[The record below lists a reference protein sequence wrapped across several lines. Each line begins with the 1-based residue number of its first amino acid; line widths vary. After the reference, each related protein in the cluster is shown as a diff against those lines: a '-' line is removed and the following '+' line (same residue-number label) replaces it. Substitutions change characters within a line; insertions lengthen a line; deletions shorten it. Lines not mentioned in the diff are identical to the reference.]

1 MPRQTWRM
9 WALAL
14 AGAALTAG
22 AAACGGSA
30 APAQSGPVTLT
41 FWTWVPHLGKE
52 VALFE
57 KTHPGI
63 KVNVVNAGQGA
74 VEYQKLQTAIKAGK
88 GAPDA
93 AQIEYQMLPTF
104 EVTHGLANL
113 AKYGAG
119 KLQSA
124 FVPSAWDQVV
134 SQGGIWGIPQ
144 DTGPMGVLYRKD
156 VFQRY
161 KLSVPTTWAQFA
173 TDAAKLHQ
181 ANPSITMTDLAP
193 NDPGQ
198 LNGLFWQAGSRPF
211 RMQGGTSMSVSVN
224 DPGATRAAAY
234 WQKLDQQGQI
244 STDPDFTPQWY
255 SSMAKGRYATWITA
269 AWGPLFLSG
278 SAKSSAGEWRAAP
291 LPQWTAGQDVSA
303 DWGGSTT
310 AVTSQSKH
318 PQQAAEFAMWLNSN
332 PQSVRMLAAPP
343 LFLFPSL
350 KSALGT
356 ASFHNAALSF
366 YGGQHVNALF
376 SQIAQTVPAGFE
388 WSPFQAYVYS
398 QYTSTIGKAM
408 TGKGSWVAA
417 LAAAQRSIT
426 GYAKSQ
432 GLTVTG
438 G

>member
-1 MPRQTWRM
+1 M

-30 APAQSGPVTLT
+30 APAHSGPVTVT

-63 KVNVVNAGQGA
+63 KVNVVDPGQGA
-74 VEYQKLQTAIKAGK
+74 VAYQKLQTAIKAGK

-104 EVTHGLANL
+104 EVTHGLVNL

-119 KLQSA
+119 KLRSA

-156 VFQRY
+156 IFQRY

-173 TDAAKLHQ
+173 ADAAKLHR
-181 ANPSITMTDLAP
+181 ANPGITMTDLAP

-211 RMQGGTSMSVSVN
+211 RMQGGTSIAVSVN

-278 SAKSSAGEWRAAP
+278 AAKSSAGEWRAAP

-310 AVTSQSKH
+310 AVTTQSKH

-332 PQSVRMLAAPP
+332 PQAVRMLAAPP

-356 ASFHNAALSF
+356 ASFHNSAPSF

-408 TGKGSWVAA
+408 TGKGSWVGA
-417 LAAAQRSIT
+417 LAAAQQSIT

>member
-1 MPRQTWRM
+1 MSRQSWRTR
-9 WALAL
+9 AVAL

-22 AAACGGSA
+22 AAACGAS
-30 APAQSGPVTLT
+30 APAAHSGPVTLT
-41 FWTWVPHLGKE
+41 FWTWVPHLGSE

-63 KVNVVNAGQGA
+63 KLNVINAGQGA
-74 VEYQKLQTAIKAGK
+74 VEYQKLQTAVKAGK
-88 GAPDA
+88 GAPDDV
-93 AQIEYQMLPTF
+93 QIEYQMLPTF
-104 EVTHGLANL
+104 EVTHGLVNL

-119 KLQSA
+119 RLQGS
-124 FVPSAWDQVV
+124 FVASAWDQVA

-156 VFQRY
+156 IFQQY
-161 KLSVPTTWAQFA
+161 KLAVPTTWAQFA
-173 TDAAKLHQ
+173 ADAARLHR
-181 ANPSITMTDLAP
+181 ANPSISMTNLAP

-198 LNGLFWQAGSRPF
+198 VNGLLWQAGSRPF
-211 RMQGGTSMSVSVN
+211 RMNGGTKISVSVN
-224 DPGATRAAAY
+224 DPGATQAAAY
-234 WQKLDQQGQI
+234 WQKLDQQGLI

-278 SAKSSAGEWRAAP
+278 TAKNSAGEWRAAP
-291 LPQWTAGQDVSA
+291 LPQWAAGQDVSA

-310 AVTSQSKH
+310 AVTTQSQH
-318 PQQAAEFAMWLNSN
+318 PRQAAEFAMWLNSN
-332 PQSVRMLAAPP
+332 PQSVSMLASPP

-350 KSALGT
+350 KAALGS
-356 ASFHNAALSF
+356 ASFTNAAPAF

-376 SQIAQTVPAGFE
+376 SRIAQTVPAGFE

-398 QYTSTIGKAM
+398 EYTSTLGKAM

-417 LAAAQRSIT
+417 LASAQSNIT
-426 GYAKSQ
+426 GYARSQ